1 MQLPFEWARRRQG
14 NRPVCRSPL
23 QNLGNRGH
31 RRSNGVRP
39 APHARVLQ
47 HSAPCTNVAV
57 RPSPRLSA
65 SVLQC
70 RCPAIPS
77 AHPCGC
83 PIPPIPPP
91 VRVPRL
97 SASALESGCPSRS
110 VKCPRWQPSGVHP
123 RLPHSRFLPIDK
135 LDLDSF
141 AKEKTA
147 PGELALVKFLR
158 MLDHICH
165 DAPGKNLHFEPN
177 ADILRPVRP
186 QIQPGFEIDRCIS
199 SRPQKPPGRKSASNH
214 PPPPHLMA
222 PNAGVSQSIISG
234 SSSAKPSQG
243 NAQSN
248 SFPSSQRV
256 HSRAQTFAG
265 SQTASRCPPQPR
277 VVHRRRP
284 DHNARERRPQ

>member
-1 MQLPFEWARRRQG
+1 MWL
-14 NRPVCRSPL
+14 S
-23 QNLGNRGH
+23 
-31 RRSNGVRP
+31 
-39 APHARVLQ
+39 ARV
-47 HSAPCTNVAV
+47 
-57 RPSPRLSA
+57 PRLSA

-70 RCPAIPS
+70 RCPAIPF
-77 AHPCGC
+77 AHRCGC
-83 PIPPIPPP
+83 PIPPIPPLP
-91 VRVPRL
+91 VRVCLCVRAPVPL
-97 SASALESGCPSRS
+97 LVWVCQMSALAAVWAHSRVS
-110 VKCPRWQPSGVHP
+110 
-123 RLPHSRFLPIDK
+123 HSRFLPIDK

-199 SRPQKPPGRKSASNH
+199 SRPQKSPSTANPGPARSASNH
-214 PPPPHLMA
+214 LPLHLMA
-222 PNAGVSQSIISG
+222 PEAGVSQSIISG

-248 SFPSSQRV
+248 SSPSSQRV
-256 HSRAQTFAG
+256 HSRAPTSAG
-265 SQTASRCPPQPR
+265 SQTASRCPPQPP
-277 VVHRRRP
+277 VVLRCRP

>member
-1 MQLPFEWARRRQG
+1 MWL
-14 NRPVCRSPL
+14 S
-23 QNLGNRGH
+23 
-31 RRSNGVRP
+31 
-39 APHARVLQ
+39 ARV
-47 HSAPCTNVAV
+47 
-57 RPSPRLSA
+57 PRLSA

-91 VRVPRL
+91 ARVAGSVCVRAPVPL
-97 SASALESGCPSRS
+97 PVPVCQMSALAAVWAHS
-110 VKCPRWQPSGVHP
+110 

-199 SRPQKPPGRKSASNH
+199 SRPQKPPPGRPQKSSSTTPHGPRNRPAAN
-214 PPPPHLMA
+214 PRQITPPPHLMA
-222 PNAGVSQSIISG
+222 PNTGVSQSIISG

-248 SFPSSQRV
+248 SSPSSQRV

-265 SQTASRCPPQPR
+265 SQTASRCPPQPP
-277 VVHRRRP
+277 VVLRCRP

>member
-1 MQLPFEWARRRQG
+1 MWL
-14 NRPVCRSPL
+14 S
-23 QNLGNRGH
+23 
-31 RRSNGVRP
+31 
-39 APHARVLQ
+39 ARV
-47 HSAPCTNVAV
+47 
-57 RPSPRLSA
+57 PRLSA

-70 RCPAIPS
+70 RCPQFRPRIAAVVRSRPFRR
-77 AHPCGC
+77 
-83 PIPPIPPP
+83 PP
-91 VRVPRL
+91 VRVCLVRAPVPLPVRVCQM
-97 SASALESGCPSRS
+97 SALAAVWAHS
-110 VKCPRWQPSGVHP
+110 

-165 DAPGKNLHFEPN
+165 DAAGKNLHFEPN

-199 SRPQKPPGRKSASNH
+199 SRPQKPPPGRKSDAHLTESASNH
-214 PPPPHLMA
+214 PPPHLMA
-222 PNAGVSQSIISG
+222 PEAGVSQSIISG

-248 SFPSSQRV
+248 SSPSSQRV
-256 HSRAQTFAG
+256 HSRAQTSAG
-265 SQTASRCPPQPR
+265 SQTASRCPPQPP
-277 VVHRRRP
+277 VVLRCRP
-284 DHNARERRPQ
+284 DHTARERRPQ

>member
-1 MQLPFEWARRRQG
+1 MWL
-14 NRPVCRSPL
+14 S
-23 QNLGNRGH
+23 
-31 RRSNGVRP
+31 
-39 APHARVLQ
+39 ARV
-47 HSAPCTNVAV
+47 
-57 RPSPRLSA
+57 PRLSA

-70 RCPAIPS
+70 RCPQFRPRIAAVVRSRPFRRCPS
-77 AHPCGC
+77 GSVCVRAPV
-83 PIPPIPPP
+83 PLP
-91 VRVPRL
+91 VRVCQM
-97 SASALESGCPSRS
+97 SALAAVWAHS
-110 VKCPRWQPSGVHP
+110 

-199 SRPQKPPGRKSASNH
+199 SRPQKPPPGQIRWPPH
-214 PPPPHLMA
+214 PPPHLMA
-222 PNAGVSQSIISG
+222 PEAGVSQSIISG

-248 SFPSSQRV
+248 SSPSSQRV

-265 SQTASRCPPQPR
+265 SQTASRCPPQPP
-277 VVHRRRP
+277 VVLRCRP
-284 DHNARERRPQ
+284 DHTARERRPQ